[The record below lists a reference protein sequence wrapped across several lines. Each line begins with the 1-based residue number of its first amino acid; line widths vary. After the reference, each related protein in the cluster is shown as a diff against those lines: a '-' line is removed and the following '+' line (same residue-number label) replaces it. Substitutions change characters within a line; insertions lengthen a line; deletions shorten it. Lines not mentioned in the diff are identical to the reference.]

1 MYVPSTGLVTQQ
13 RIFELKTR
21 CIIISQFNSYSL
33 VSTTIWLF
41 EHNVSQGRQRALS
54 LPRVIRSENTKKLG
68 QVVSEKCKQTDR
80 QTTRPSQRLAS
91 PPVSSRRLLIRYW
104 HFEVIATLHIRR
116 FSLQMPIRVMF
127 VKFAIGPI
135 PA

>member
-41 EHNVSQGRQRALS
+41 EHNVSQGRQRTLS
-54 LPRVIRSENTKKLG
+54 LPRVTRSENTKKLG

-80 QTTRPSQRLAS
+80 QTDRQTDNTP
-91 PPVSSRRLLIRYW
+91 
-104 HFEVIATLHIRR
+104 IATPCFPTGKQPPTANKVLA
-116 FSLQMPIRVMF
+116 L
-127 VKFAIGPI
+127 
-135 PA
+135 